1 MTNTLPFMA
10 ALLVDALDDFAR
22 SIKGLTSN
30 ETEKRFSGFSANRW
44 TVAHIAQHVDSWVI
58 GTMAGKPRDPYL
70 SEDAFSKGGPGEA
83 AKWDTVLV
91 VFSRASATS
100 KAYLNSVKESK
111 LNEKS
116 VYQGSI
122 QGLKGKSL
130 SGNYRLA
137 RLIAHIYYNIGE
149 ITTIRSAMGHRVDDF
164 PGWLPLTLLQKR
176 GRYEIRF
183 Q

>member
-22 SIKGLTSN
+22 SIQGLTSN
-30 ETEKRFSGFSANRW
+30 ETEIRFSGFSAISW

-70 SEDAFSKGGPGEA
+70 SGDVFSKGGLGEA

-91 VFSRASATS
+91 VFSRVSATS
-100 KAYLNSVKESK
+100 KAYLNSVTESK
-111 LNEKS
+111 LSEKS

-122 QGLKGKSL
+122 QGLKGKSIN
-130 SGNYRLA
+130 GNYRLA
-137 RLIAHIYYNIGE
+137 RLIAHIYYHIGE
-149 ITTIRSAMGHRVDDF
+149 ITTIRSAMGYRVDDF
-164 PGWLPLTLLQKR
+164 PSWLPLTLTAEKR
-176 GRYEIRF
+176 EI
-183 Q
+183 